1 MRKVI
6 IGLESRDRVFARA
19 RNIAERIDA
28 GEFMQEADYHM
39 NFADM
44 QQLFN
49 DLTLERMQIIQALLN
64 VGKQTLE
71 ELAQCLRRD
80 YGELKNDIDALIAF
94 DLIVKDELGF
104 ISMPWKSVEFP
115 LSEVISL
122 AESRDFYKK
131 RAERLLEAEKELVS
145 LQLCVDRL
153 LAERQKGFNSQN
165 ESKVA

>member
-28 GEFMQEADYHM
+28 GEFMQEADYHL

-49 DLTLERMQIIQALLN
+49 GLTLERMHIIQALLN

-71 ELAQCLRRD
+71 ELAQCLGRD
-80 YGELKNDIDALIAF
+80 YGELKNNIDALIAF
-94 DLIVKDELGF
+94 DLIVIDELGF

-122 AESRDFYKK
+122 AESRDFYKI
-131 RAERLLEAEKELVS
+131 RAERAEICLLEAEKELVF
-145 LQLCVDRL
+145 LKRYLDRL
-153 LAERQKGFNSQN
+153 DADNSQGK
-165 ESKVA
+165 SKVA